1 MARSRDLTKSARVLP
16 TRKNES
22 VAVSAQASK
31 NTRAAPR
38 LQFRTLDF
46 ICATQQRHASQ
57 ILSPNDEENESDVL
71 GTGREGASSGLL
83 SFPVRPSRRRRRR
96 RFVDEKEQNM
106 AKLNLCVLFVA
117 AAQIHSVTPVLHTL
131 KYFTTAS
138 SQIPNI
144 PDYSVVGYVDD
155 IPISRYDSKS
165 RKAKPKQ
172 DWMNKITADDP
183 HYWEGQTEMNIANEQ
198 NDKGNIETVKER
210 FNQTGGVHMVQV
222 IFGCEWD
229 DETDEVDGWLHLS
242 YDGEV
247 FISLEVKT
255 MRWIAAHPQAFVTKL
270 KWDRDEILNLN
281 NKHYYTEICP
291 SYLKKHVTNGRDFLM
306 RTAIFHPLTHS
317 LNLLSFSHRHRPF
330 SPLTYSA
337 IFVPLTHSPHLFLL
351 SHTLSLRLCPSLTWC
366 PRLPRPAELPTVSLL
381 QKTPSSPVTCHA
393 TGFYPIVA
401 ALFWRKDGEELHE
414 DVETGETLRNHDG
427 TFQMTA
433 DLKAEVTD
441 EAEGRYE
448 CVFQLSGV
456 EDDIVVKLERRSI
469 RSNARIREE
478 ETRKMA
484 LAVAVPLAVLAL
496 AAVAVLVKLS
506 ESRRAK
512 YDPASVVA
520 DSEPASEPAARFR
533 VSEHE
538 RDVSIERFLITL
550 GSENRDGICS
560 SRRQFVQ

>member
-306 RTAIFHPLTHS
+306 RT
-317 LNLLSFSHRHRPF
+317 
-330 SPLTYSA
+330 
-337 IFVPLTHSPHLFLL
+337 
-351 SHTLSLRLCPSLTWC
+351 
-366 PRLPRPAELPTVSLL
+366 ELPTVSLL

>member
-1 MARSRDLTKSARVLP
+1 
-16 TRKNES
+16 
-22 VAVSAQASK
+22 
-31 NTRAAPR
+31 
-38 LQFRTLDF
+38 
-46 ICATQQRHASQ
+46 
-57 ILSPNDEENESDVL
+57 
-71 GTGREGASSGLL
+71 
-83 SFPVRPSRRRRRR
+83 
-96 RFVDEKEQNM
+96 M

-144 PDYSVVGYVDD
+144 PDFLLVGYVDD
-155 IPISRYDSKS
+155 VPTSRYDSKS
-165 RKAKPKQ
+165 RKTKPKQ

-183 HYWEGQTEMNIANEQ
+183 HYWERITQNNIGFEQ
-198 NDKGNIETVKER
+198 VSKIDIEIVKER

-222 IFGCEWD
+222 MYGCEWD
-229 DETDEVDGWLHLS
+229 DETDEVDGWQHVS
-242 YDGEV
+242 YDGEA

-270 KWDRDEILNLN
+270 NWDRNELRNQNL
-281 NKHYYTEICP
+281 KHYFTEICP
-291 SYLKKHVTNGRDFLM
+291 SYLKKYLTNGRDFLM
-306 RTAIFHPLTHS
+306 RT
-317 LNLLSFSHRHRPF
+317 
-330 SPLTYSA
+330 
-337 IFVPLTHSPHLFLL
+337 
-351 SHTLSLRLCPSLTWC
+351 
-366 PRLPRPAELPTVSLL
+366 ELPTVSLL

-456 EDDIVVKLERRSI
+456 ADDIVVKLERRSI
-469 RSNARIREE
+469 RSNARIRVCEEE

-496 AAVAVLVKLS
+496 AAAAVAVLVKLYK
-506 ESRRAK
+506 SRRAK
-512 YDPASVVA
+512 YDPASVDA
-520 DSEPASEPAARFR
+520 DSEPASEPAAPTPA
-533 VSEHE
+533 SE
-538 RDVSIERFLITL
+538 
-550 GSENRDGICS
+550 
-560 SRRQFVQ
+560 